1 MRKTL
6 VGAVCIAAV
15 AVAAAVVPGLASDHL
30 DAPLV
35 KADGRTDIN
44 DTYLFQSPTNANNV
58 VLAMTVNPG
67 AGVIS
72 GTSFDT
78 QAKYIFELDTNGDA
92 LADKN
97 ITVDFDKITGDGN
110 GNANGNNKPK
120 QKINVNGP
128 GFRAKGHT
136 GEVLNID
143 GGPKDRKIGQAI
155 AGTFDDPF
163 FFDLAAF
170 RNGLQFCPGGVGTD
184 FFLGLNTSAI
194 IIEVPKSEIVGAT
207 SKVGLWGRTTNNDGK
222 QIDRFGR
229 PAINTVFNHTDA
241 DKNAFNA
248 GVPKNDQA
256 NFRANVVDTLTTLL
270 GNSSGT
276 ANALADFLL
285 PDILTVDLSQA
296 TVFPNGRGLA
306 DDVIDTEL
314 NLISGGAVTTDCVPN
329 DSTFRASFPY
339 FGTAN

>member
-6 VGAVCIAAV
+6 VGAACIAAV
-15 AVAAAVVPGLASDHL
+15 AVALAVVPGIASDHL

-44 DTYLFQSPTNANNV
+44 DTYLFNSPTNPNNV

-72 GTSFDT
+72 GTSFDP

-92 LADKN
+92 VADKN
-97 ITVDFDKITGDGN
+97 ITVDFDRITGDGN
-110 GNANGNNKPK
+110 GHGNGKPK
-120 QKINVNGP
+120 QKVNVNGP

-136 GEVLNID
+136 GEVLNVD
-143 GGPKDRKIGQAI
+143 GGPKDRRIGSAI

-170 RNGLQFCPGGVGTD
+170 RNGLAFCPGGVGTD
-184 FFLGLNTSAI
+184 FFKGLNTSAI
-194 IIEVPKSEIVGAT
+194 IIEVPKTEVLGAT
-207 SKVGLWGRTTNNDGK
+207 SKIGLWGRTATHDGK
-222 QIDRFGR
+222 QIDRLGR
-229 PAINTVFNHTDA
+229 PAIKTVFNHTDA

-256 NFRANVVDTLTTLL
+256 DFRANIVDTLTSL

-285 PDILTVDLSQA
+285 PDIMTADLSQA

-314 NLISGGAVTTDCVPN
+314 NLISGGAVPTDCVPN
-329 DSTFRASFPY
+329 DSTFQSAFPY

>member
-1 MRKTL
+1 MRKL
-6 VGAVCIAAV
+6 F
-15 AVAAAVVPGLASDHL
+15 VAAAIAGVAAAAVTVLPSLASDHL

-35 KADGRTDIN
+35 KKDGRTDIN
-44 DTYLFQSPTNANNV
+44 DVYVFQSPTHAGNV

-72 GTSFDT
+72 GTSFDPKAT
-78 QAKYIFELDTNGDA
+78 YSFDIDTNGDA
-92 LADKN
+92 LADKS
-97 ITVDFDKITGDGN
+97 VSVQFGPVEGN
-110 GNANGNNKPK
+110 GR
-120 QKINVNGP
+120 QRLTLTGP
-128 GFRAKGHT
+128 GIGAKG
-136 GEVLNID
+136 EVGATLAVETNKKPQSV
-143 GGPKDRKIGQAI
+143 GVVR
-155 AGTFDDPF
+155 AGVFDDPF

-194 IIEVPKSEIVGAT
+194 IVEVPKSVVTGDS
-207 SKVGLWGRTTNNDGK
+207 SKISVVGRTRDKNGV

-241 DKNAFNA
+241 DKNAFNN
-248 GVPKNDQA
+248 GQPVDDQA
-256 NFRANVVDTLTTLL
+256 NFRSNVVDTLVAL
-270 GNSSGT
+270 GNSSTT

-285 PDILTVDLSQA
+285 PDVMTVDLSQP

-314 NLISGGAVTTDCVPN
+314 NLISGGAVPTDCVPL
-329 DSTFRASFPY
+329 DSAVQNTFPY
-339 FGTAN
+339 FATAN